1 MNDKITKIT
10 TVLLERFDGIS
21 SLSDKSNK
29 VLYLQT
35 FHQID
40 QVRNKEILE
49 IDKLLAKLQKHL
61 PNMTKTQIIFYFIT
75 KEFSEMKENVAEL
88 RQSLHAKNNETKTQI
103 TEIKDMI
110 KSLQQLQATNR
121 TEKLCGSD

>member
-29 VLYLQT
+29 VLDLQT
-35 FHQID
+35 FHQMD